1 MRIAKFIA
9 HSGLCSRRDAEKLI
23 AEGRVTLDGMTL
35 TTPAVLVAEGQE
47 VRVNGKML
55 QTQQATRLW
64 KFHKPRGV
72 ITSKRDEKDR
82 QTIYDLLPKE
92 MQNLL
97 YIGRLDYNSEGL
109 LLLTNDGALKREWEL
124 PSTGLERSYRVR
136 ILARPH
142 DDTLAQIRKGVTIEG
157 VNYRAMKVEI
167 EESQGRNFWLKV
179 TLTEGKNR
187 EIRTVFE
194 HFGHQVSRLIRTHY
208 GSYAL
213 DTLAAGAVKEVFY
226 KR

>member
-23 AEGRVTLDGMTL
+23 AEGRVSIDGVKI
-35 TTPAVLVAEGQE
+35 TTPATLVSEGQE
-47 VRVNGKML
+47 VRVNGKL
-55 QTQQATRLW
+55 LKAQTTTKLW

-72 ITSKRDEKDR
+72 ITSKRDEKGR
-82 QTIYDLLPKE
+82 QTIYDLLPKD

-136 ILARPH
+136 ILARPT
-142 DDTLAQIRKGVTIEG
+142 DETLAQIRKGVTIEG
-157 VNYRAMKVEI
+157 VRYQGMKVEV
-167 EESQGRNFWLKV
+167 EESSGRNFWLKV

-208 GSYAL
+208 GKYAL
-213 DTLAAGAVKEVFY
+213 DTLAAGKAKEVFY
-226 KR
+226 KK